1 MSFTQIKDRNVP
13 VVFTGSLKVF
23 LSAWLSGTYEFTRR
37 CKDHKL
43 SENHLLVWSFSFFL
57 TAIKWLL
64 HGRVFYISSKS
75 LSLCPIQSFMIL
87 GMFPIRPHLSVLV
100 WQRGP
105 ASSHS
110 CPTASSLTSDC
121 CFLHIKTM
129 PCQSELV
136 CPSPWVEPCH
146 YFAKTQVKKVWFSTR

>member
-1 MSFTQIKDRNVP
+1 MFLLYLP
-13 VVFTGSLKVF
+13 VVWRSFWVHDCQEHMNLPGDVKITNEVKIIY
-23 LSAWLSGTYEFTRR
+23 LSGVF
-37 CKDHKL
+37 
-43 SENHLLVWSFSFFL
+43 VFFL

-75 LSLCPIQSFMIL
+75 LSLCPVQSFMIL